1 MQLVNQV
8 ARMADRYRPIPA
20 IHQRPREQTQCSQ
33 WDNVKPVDGSTEDWH
48 SLIQEDTDMN
58 ARLLTICLVAFFGL
72 MSSPVSSTLATDGL
86 EEFDYNEMT
95 LLKVFPGGD
104 HAGSACFF
112 ASHDYAAGGMHVWV
126 HLHEAVGN
134 RNGVL
139 ETVLTDRVKISQ
151 VQAVNGNDWVPIEFY
166 WPLATG
172 KDTETL
178 TAQCGNRP
186 DR

>member
-1 MQLVNQV
+1 MNNRIL
-8 ARMADRYRPIPA
+8 A
-20 IHQRPREQTQCSQ
+20 IF
-33 WDNVKPVDGSTEDWH
+33 
-48 SLIQEDTDMN
+48 
-58 ARLLTICLVAFFGL
+58 LVAIVSL

-86 EEFDYNEMT
+86 EEFEYNEMT
-95 LLKVFPGGD
+95 LLKVVPGDG

-112 ASHDYAAGGMHVWV
+112 ASHDYAVGGMHFWI

-134 RNGVL
+134 RNGHLERVL
-139 ETVLTDRVKISQ
+139 ADRVKISQ

-172 KDTETL
+172 ENAKTL
-178 TAQCGNRP
+178 ALQCGNKP